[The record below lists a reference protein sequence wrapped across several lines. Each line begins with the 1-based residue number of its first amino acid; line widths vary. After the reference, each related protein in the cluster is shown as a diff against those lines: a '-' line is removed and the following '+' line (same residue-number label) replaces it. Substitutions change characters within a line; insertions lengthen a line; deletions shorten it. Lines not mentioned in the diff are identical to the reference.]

1 MGTIFILL
9 RRNAIFITYLIV
21 KLTLDSILKECN
33 RIAAEGI
40 SREHI
45 RLIKSR
51 LMQLSLE
58 YQRGIID
65 EETYHKN
72 EAEVLKDLNSILEK
86 KEAFD

>member
-1 MGTIFILL
+1 M
-9 RRNAIFITYLIV
+9 
-21 KLTLDSILKECN
+21 TLDSILKECN
-33 RIAAEGI
+33 RIATEGI
-40 SREHI
+40 SQEHI

-72 EAEVLKDLNSILEK
+72 EAEILKDLNSVLEK
-86 KEAFD
+86 KSEN